1 MITGFLM
8 QMGFAIINFFVGLL
22 PTVAMPSGWTDA
34 LALIWSYINMFSFL
48 IPVGTFVS
56 VLSFAV
62 SFHLILL
69 GYDVSLKV
77 YHMIRGH

>member
-8 QMGFAIINFFVGLL
+8 QMGIALIGFFVGLL
-22 PTVAMPSGWTDA
+22 PIVAMPSGWTDA
-34 LALIWSYINMFSFL
+34 FTLIWGYMNAFSFL
-48 IPVGTFVS
+48 FPMATLVS
-56 VLSFAV
+56 VLSLALT
-62 SFHLILL
+62 FHLTLL